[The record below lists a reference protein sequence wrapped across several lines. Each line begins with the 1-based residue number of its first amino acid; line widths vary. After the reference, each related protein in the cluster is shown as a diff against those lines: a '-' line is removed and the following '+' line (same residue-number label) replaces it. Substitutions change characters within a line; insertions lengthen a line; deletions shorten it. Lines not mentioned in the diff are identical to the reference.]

1 MLVRIVFSFTC
12 SSGAVSPSL
21 SGTPPAQDDASHPSS
36 SQPPAHTGHTQA
48 LSPQHRDS
56 LSLPPSLL
64 PSSPLTATHKH
75 CHHNTETP
83 FPSLPPPLLSP
94 HCYTQALSP
103 LHRDSLSLPPSP
115 SPLPS
120 LLHTSTV
127 TTTQRLRFPP
137 SLPLSSPLTATHKHC
152 YHNTETPFP
161 SLPPPLLS
169 PHCYTQALSPQHRD
183 KGLAATHTTCTLRIY
198 NIYIYI
204 YMIVHCTL
212 PLPTSS

>member
-1 MLVRIVFSFTC
+1 MDFFKKPDVGEDSLQSHLLLWRRL
-12 SSGAVSPSL
+12 SL
-21 SGTPPAQDDASHPSS
+21 SFWYSSRSRRRFSSFFLTASCTHTHTAHKHCHHNTETPF
-36 SQPPAHTGHTQA
+36 
-48 LSPQHRDS
+48 
-56 LSLPPSLL
+56 PSLL

-75 CHHNTETP
+75 CH
-83 FPSLPPPLLSP
+83 
-94 HCYTQALSP
+94 
-103 LHRDSLSLPPSP
+103 
-115 SPLPS
+115 
-120 LLHTSTV
+120 
-127 TTTQRLRFPP
+127 
-137 SLPLSSPLTATHKHC
+137 
-152 YHNTETPFP
+152 HNTETPFP